1 MYYRDRFAPVSLTVE
16 RPVLHLVLYALFAA
30 AELCK
35 YAEHLFNSVLLVRNA
50 VQLARI
56 HHLAVARVGFLRDV
70 AALDNLDYINAELLC
85 KFIVTGI
92 VSRNRHYS
100 ARAVSHHY
108 IVGNVYRNFLAGN
121 GVYTG
126 KTVYLYARLVL
137 DKLCSFKFALL
148 TAFSLV
154 SVKIGNVLYRIP
166 VLLDYRVFGSNN
178 HECYAVERVGT
189 GRVDAELLAVF
200 LDGEVYESACR
211 LAYPVLLLELYV
223 RQIVDRF
230 KSL

>member
-1 MYYRDRFAPVSLTVE
+1 MYYRDRLTPVSLTVE

-35 YAEHLFNSVLLVRNA
+35 YAEHLFDSVLLVCDA
-50 VQLARI
+50 VQLTRI

-70 AALDNLDYINAELLC
+70 AALDNLDYINAELLR

-108 IVGNVYRNFLAGN
+108 IVGNVYRDLLAGN
-121 GVYTG
+121 RVYAG
-126 KTVYLYARLVL
+126 KTVYLDTRLVL
-137 DKLCSFKFALL
+137 DKLCPFKFALL
-148 TAFSLV
+148 AALRLV
-154 SVKIGNVLYRIP
+154 SVKVGNVLYRIP
-166 VLLDYRVFGSNN
+166 VLLDYRVFGSDN
-178 HECYAVERVGT
+178 HECYAVECIGT

-200 LDGEVYESACR
+200 LDREVDKSTCR
-211 LAYPVLLLELYV
+211 LAYPVLLLELYI
-223 RQIVDRF
+223 RQIVDSF
-230 KSL
+230 KTL